1 MYFDKFSIFLLF
13 YVYPKV
19 SNLKILFKEIFKII
33 LKKPEQNYLSYKDL
47 LFKLSLNKDYYQFFY
62 SFVAVFKF
70 KDMMF
75 RKIVGLA
82 LLILSFHNL
91 QAQEFKVFGKIFSK
105 EDTQV
110 LPKAT
115 IFIQSQNIQVQSNIE
130 GSYEI
135 LLPKGTYDIECYV
148 FERKRTQKTIE
159 VQDKDVNVDFY
170 LPLLSESLEQVEVNA
185 NQRKSY
191 GMARLRAVDGYG
203 IYEAKKNELIIL
215 DDFAA
220 NKATN
225 NARQIFAKVPGLNI
239 WESDFAGLQLDI
251 AARGLGPSRT
261 ANFNTRQNGY
271 DMSAD
276 ALGYPESYY
285 TPPMQAVERIE
296 IVRGAASLQYGTQ
309 FGGML
314 NFKLKDAP
322 KDKKFELNS
331 EQTVGSF
338 GLLNTFNSVGGTLGK
353 FSYYG
358 YYQYKEGNG
367 WRPNSGFYSH
377 TAFAKLAYKANEKF
391 DINFE
396 YTFLEYQTQQA
407 GGLTDNDFKK
417 GNLEISNRERNW
429 FQVDWN
435 LFALNLNYKISDK
448 SKINV
453 RNFALL
459 SQRDALGNLSQ
470 IDRLDNPNENRTL
483 IRDNFRNFGSELRFL
498 QNYEILGQ
506 PSTLLIGGR
515 FYHGLTDRK
524 QGDANSSDQADFYH
538 LNPDNLENFDYD
550 FPSQNYA
557 LFAENIFNLSERL
570 SITPGIRF
578 ENIRTF
584 SEGTYKQI
592 IRDLAGN
599 IVVEND
605 FEEDKSVVR
614 SFVLLGLGASYY
626 LKNEMNI
633 YANFSQNY
641 RSVTFSDLRLS
652 NPNFLLDSLITDERG
667 FNMDLG
673 FRGTHKHWLNFDV
686 SAFYLRYNDRIGVIL
701 PPASTLLF
709 RTNVGDSR
717 HYGIETFVEMDILG
731 LLKGENTK
739 ANLIVFSN
747 FSWIDAEYVNSI
759 DNAIQGRKVEYVPET
774 MWRTGLNFSY
784 KKFKATYQFSHLGE
798 QFSDASNSVF
808 NPSAVTGL
816 IPSYHVM
823 DLSLAYEYKF
833 IKFATGIN
841 NLTDEKYFTR
851 RAVAYPGPGIIP
863 ATARSF
869 YVSLGI
875 GL

>member
-1 MYFDKFSIFLLF
+1 MFKKLINLLIFSCLLGELCAQN
-13 YVYPKV
+13 YKV
-19 SNLKILFKEIFKII
+19 SG
-33 LKKPEQNYLSYKDL
+33 YVLSSEDK
-47 LFKLSLNKDYYQFFY
+47 
-62 SFVAVFKF
+62 
-70 KDMMF
+70 
-75 RKIVGLA
+75 
-82 LLILSFHNL
+82 
-91 QAQEFKVFGKIFSK
+91 QAIPQ
-105 EDTQV
+105 
-110 LPKAT
+110 AT
-115 IFIQSQNIQVQSNIE
+115 IFIQSENIQTQSNTEGYYEVTLAAGAYQVQCFAFGRKALTKSVVIGNQNIK
-130 GSYEI
+130 
-135 LLPKGTYDIECYV
+135 L
-148 FERKRTQKTIE
+148 
-159 VQDKDVNVDFY
+159 DFS
-170 LPLLSESLEQVEVNA
+170 LVLLSENLEEIEVRAEEN
-185 NQRKSY
+185 KSA
-191 GMARLRAVDGYG
+191 GMARLRSVEDFA

-220 NKATN
+220 NKANN

-322 KDKKFELNS
+322 KDKKIELNS
-331 EQTVGSF
+331 EQTLGSF
-338 GLLNTFNSVGGTLGK
+338 GFLNTFNSVGGTLAKGK
-353 FSYYG
+353 FSYYA

-367 WRPNSGFYSH
+367 WRPNSGFYAH
-377 TAFAKLAYKANEKF
+377 TAFAKLAYRPSDKLS
-391 DINFE
+391 IGFE
-396 YTFLEYQTQQA
+396 YTFLDYQAQQA
-407 GGLTDNDFKK
+407 GGLTDNDFNT
-417 GNLEISNRERNW
+417 GDLTRSRRNRNW
-429 FQVDWN
+429 FRVDWN
-435 LFALNLNYKISDK
+435 LLALTLDYQISEKSKLNL
-448 SKINV
+448 
-453 RNFALL
+453 RNFALF

-470 IDRLDNPNENRTL
+470 IDRLDNPNQNRTL
-483 IRDNFRNFGSELRFL
+483 ISDHFENFGSEIRFL
-498 QNYEILGQ
+498 QNYEAFQQ
-506 PSTLLIGGR
+506 PSTLLLGARI
-515 FYHGLTDRK
+515 YKGLTDRQ
-524 QGDANSSDQADFYH
+524 QGDANSTDRPDFYH
-538 LNPDNLENFDYD
+538 LNPDNLENFNYD

-557 LFAENIFNLSERL
+557 LFAENIFNLSQQL
-570 SITPGIRF
+570 SLTPGIRL
-578 ENIRTF
+578 EHIRTF

-605 FEEDKSVVR
+605 FEEDKSVLR

-626 LKNEMNI
+626 LPNEMNI

-673 FRGTHKHWLNFDV
+673 FRGTHQHWLNFDI

-701 PPASTLLF
+701 PPASTILF

-717 HYGIETFVEMDILG
+717 HYGLETFVEMDILG
-731 LLKGENTK
+731 LLKGENTPI
-739 ANLIVFSN
+739 NLVLFSN
-747 FSWIDAEYVNSI
+747 LSWINAQYVNSK
-759 DNAIQGRKVEYVPET
+759 DQAIQGRRVEYVPEV

-784 KKFKATYQFSHLGE
+784 KDFKATYQFSYLGE

-816 IPSYHVM
+816 IPSYLVM

-833 IKFATGIN
+833 LKFAAGVN
-841 NLTDEKYFTR
+841 NLSNEAYFTR

-869 YVSLGI
+869 YLSLGAKI
-875 GL
+875 